1 MKEKTQRAA
10 EELYRDKWKWDKVV
24 VGTHCVDCYPGN
36 CPYRVYV
43 KDGVVFAEEQCCSCP
58 RGNHGWRI
66 RSRPSQDNR
75 LPECDLRYWC

>member
-10 EELYRDKWKWDKVV
+10 EELYRDKWQWDKVV

-43 KDGVVFAEEQCCSCP
+43 KDGVIFAEEQAGTLPLVEKGVLDMNAGRHIAPRRKGCP
-58 RGNHGWRI
+58 
-66 RSRPSQDNR
+66 
-75 LPECDLRYWC
+75 